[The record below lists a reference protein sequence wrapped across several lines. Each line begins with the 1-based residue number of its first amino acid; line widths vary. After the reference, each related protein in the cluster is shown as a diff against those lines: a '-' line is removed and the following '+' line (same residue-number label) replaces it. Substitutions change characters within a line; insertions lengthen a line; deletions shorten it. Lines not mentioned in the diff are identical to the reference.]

1 MSGDKPQLKV
11 RLPLLSIVRIKLLNE
26 PSSDFQVPTSSALEC
41 FSGSCFALQ
50 LIENNNINNAIKNVL
65 KELLI
70 KDTILALDLT

>member
-1 MSGDKPQLKV
+1 ML
-11 RLPLLSIVRIKLLNE
+11 RIYSSV
-26 PSSDFQVPTSSALEC
+26 PSVDFQVPSSSEYLG
-41 FSGSCFALQ
+41 FCFALQ